1 MFHILKTLAFL
12 ILTACV
18 AKAEERIIRTT
29 AELNGFKFSNPT
41 NRCRYDLTGTI
52 THVSSIPDCVQFNR
66 LIILDESGA
75 CSVRCPKDNTP
86 PAGVSAR
93 LRGRIYPHHSD
104 WTSTVTR
111 SIDILGP
118 AQIPP
123 PIDATVDQLD
133 EALNYRLVRVSG
145 TAVEVLP
152 DEIDPRDYYLVL
164 KSGDR
169 FLRITINSTQ
179 LPVKDTEKFID
190 AEIRV
195 TGVYRT
201 DGCGF
206 KMTSRS
212 ELFIRRRSD
221 IEILRPPPDD
231 PFNLPPLE
239 NMRYYSPERIATSGK
254 RAIAGHVLAVWRP
267 NHFLVRTDDA
277 RNVAVHLL
285 KPDGLPRLGD
295 AVRAVGFPETDLF
308 NINLS
313 RGRYRL
319 EVSSNS
325 WTNETSQNVTAR
337 QLLEDEN
344 GRVRIN
350 TPFHGRIIRLHGIA
364 RGLPTDDGK
373 FILECGK
380 HLIRIDASARPE
392 LTDALVAG
400 CVLEATG
407 VCIVE
412 ADTWQS
418 STLFPQARGFFL
430 VPRSPDDLRIISR
443 PPWWTIERLLV
454 VIGTL
459 VAALA
464 GIFFWNRILNRI
476 VNRRSREL
484 LKEQI
489 AHASSVLRIDERTR
503 LAVELH
509 DSLSQNLAA
518 VSMQLSSAR
527 SAKAAE
533 QPVAEER
540 HLVTAEKML
549 DSCRTELRLCLW
561 DLRSDTME
569 ETDFSEAIRKTL
581 KAIAHGTDVAVDFR
595 ASRSHVSDTS
605 AHAILMIVRELVSN
619 AIRHG
624 HAKNIAIAGD
634 RRGSELA
641 FSVRDDGCGFDVAT
655 RPGQSEGHFG
665 LEGIEHRVRNLNGT
679 FSLTSTPGHGT
690 TATVTLNLDK

>member
-1 MFHILKTLAFL
+1 MCRALPVLAFL
-12 ILTACV
+12 VLTSCADG
-18 AKAEERIIRTT
+18 AERIIRTA
-29 AELNGFKFSNPT
+29 AELKDFKFSNPT
-41 NRCRYDLTGTI
+41 NRCLYDLTGII
-52 THVSSIPDCVQFNR
+52 TDTSPIPHFTQFR
-66 LIILDESGA
+66 RVVVLDESGA
-75 CSVRCPKDNTP
+75 CCVRCPTDRCP
-86 PAGVSAR
+86 PIGVTAR
-93 LRGRIYPHHSD
+93 LRGRIYPQPSE

-111 SIDILGP
+111 SADVLGP
-118 AQIPP
+118 AQVPP
-123 PIDATVDQLD
+123 PVDATVDQLFD

-145 TAVEVLP
+145 TVVEILP

-169 FLRITINSTQ
+169 FLRISVNNSQ
-179 LPVKDTEKFID
+179 IPVEDAEQFID

-195 TGVYRT
+195 TGIFRT
-201 DGCGF
+201 DGYGF
-206 KMTSRS
+206 KLTSRS
-212 ELFIRRRSD
+212 ELHVSNPAD
-221 IEILRPPPDD
+221 IAILRPPPDD
-231 PFNLPPLE
+231 PFDLPPLE
-239 NMRYYSPERIATSGK
+239 NMRYYSPERIATIGK
-254 RAIAGHVLAVWRP
+254 RAIAGRVLAVWLPDR
-267 NHFLVRTDDA
+267 FLLRTDDA
-277 RNVAVHLL
+277 RNIGVRLL
-285 KPDGLPRLGD
+285 KPDVLPCPGD
-295 AVRAVGFPETDLF
+295 AVRAVGFPQTDLF

-319 EVSSNS
+319 ESATGS
-325 WTNETSQNVTAR
+325 WTNEAPQNVTAG
-337 QLLEDEN
+337 QLLVDEN
-344 GRVRIN
+344 GRLRIN
-350 TPFHGRIIRLHGIA
+350 TPFHGRIIRLRGIA
-364 RGLPTDDGK
+364 RGLPTDNGR
-373 FILECGK
+373 FNLECGK

-392 LTDALVAG
+392 LADALVAG

-418 STLFPQARGFFL
+418 TTLFPQARGFFL
-430 VPRSPDDLRIISR
+430 VPRSPDDLHIISR
-443 PPWWTIERLLV
+443 PPWWTIERLLI
-454 VIGTL
+454 VIGAL

-464 GIFFWNRILNRI
+464 GIVFWNRILNRI

-489 AHASSVLRIDERTR
+489 AHASSVLRVDERTR

-533 QPVAEER
+533 RPVAEER

-569 ETDFSEAIRKTL
+569 EADFSEAIRKTL
-581 KAIAHGTDVAVDFR
+581 KAIAHGSNVTVDFR
-595 ASRSHVSDTS
+595 AARSHVSDTT

-624 HAKNIAIAGD
+624 HAKNIDIAGD